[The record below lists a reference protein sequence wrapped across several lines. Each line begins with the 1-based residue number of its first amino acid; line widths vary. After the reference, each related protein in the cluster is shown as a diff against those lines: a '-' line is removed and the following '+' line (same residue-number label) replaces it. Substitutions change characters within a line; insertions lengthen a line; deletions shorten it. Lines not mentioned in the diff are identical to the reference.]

1 MRRVARVALGAVVA
15 VALSSLVQAAADAPV
30 ADAAMRGD
38 KATVRTLLKEGAD
51 VNQAQGDGMTALHWA
66 AASGDAELIDMLLYA
81 GANVRATTRLGG
93 YTPLHVASQSGHA
106 EAIAALV
113 KAGADVNT
121 LTTTGA
127 TPLMMAALSGKA
139 EAAKALIDAGADM
152 NARDKVN
159 EETALMFAAAHN
171 RADVVRLLIE
181 RGADLKLTA
190 KVVDIASGPP
200 APGEVALREAQSGR
214 AGGNRPQGNRQE
226 GNAARPANDVPGVT
240 RPYSFNELIGKVGGL
255 TALHFA
261 ARQGNME
268 SVQALVEGGAD
279 VNQVSP
285 ADNASPLL
293 IATVNGHFD
302 IGMYLLEKGADP
314 NIASDAGAT
323 PLYGAINVQWA
334 PKSFYP
340 QPRAHLQQKTS
351 YLEFMKAL
359 LDRGAYPNAR
369 VQRKIWYTS
378 YNFDNLRIDESGAT
392 PFWRAA
398 YASDI
403 EAMKL
408 LVSYGADPH
417 IRTVKSAGRNFRD
430 DGTREGSDTTPQ
442 ALPAGAPSI
451 TPLMA
456 AAGAGYGEGFAGNAH
471 RFAPTGMMAA
481 VKYLV
486 EELGADV
493 NAVDAD
499 GTTAMHHAAARGDN
513 EMIIYLV
520 QKGADVTIVNR
531 RGQSTADMANGPVQ
545 RIQPFPE
552 TLALLEKLGAVNHHK
567 CVSC

>member
-1 MRRVARVALGAVVA
+1 MA
-15 VALSSLVQAAADAPV
+15 VALSALLHAADAPV

-38 KATVRTLLKEGAD
+38 KEGVRALLKQGAD

-66 AASGDAELIDMLLYA
+66 AASGHDDLIETLLYA
-81 GANVRATTRLGG
+81 GANVRATTRLGA
-93 YTPLHVASQSGHA
+93 YSPLHVASQSGHA
-106 EAIAALV
+106 NAIGALV
-113 KAGADVNT
+113 KAGANVNT
-121 LTTTGA
+121 ITSTGA

-139 EAAKALIDAGADM
+139 DAAKALLDAGADI
-152 NARDKVN
+152 NARDKAN
-159 EETALMFAAAHN
+159 DETALMFAAAYD
-171 RADVVRLLIE
+171 RTDVVRLLVA
-181 RGADLKLTA
+181 RGANPGLTA
-190 KVVDIASGPP
+190 KVIDRGTGPR
-200 APGEVALREAQSGR
+200 APGEVALQEASRGGGR
-214 AGGNRPQGNRQE
+214 AQN
-226 GNAARPANDVPGVT
+226 NAAAAGARPANDVPGVT
-240 RPYSFNELIGKVGGL
+240 RPYSYNELIGKVGGL

-261 ARQGNME
+261 ARQGSAE
-268 SVQALVEGGAD
+268 SVKALVEAGAD

-285 ADNASPLL
+285 ADKASPLL
-293 IATVNGHFD
+293 IASVNGQFD
-302 IGMYLLEKGADP
+302 IGMYLLEMGANP
-314 NIASDAGAT
+314 NLASDAGAT
-323 PLYGAINVQWA
+323 PLYTAINVQWA

-340 QPRAHLQQKTS
+340 QPRAHLQQKSS
-351 YLEFMKAL
+351 YLEFVKAL
-359 LDRGAYPNAR
+359 LDRGADPNAR

-378 YNFDNLRIDESGAT
+378 YNFDNLRVDESGAT
-392 PFWRAA
+392 SFWRAA

-403 EAMKL
+403 ETMKL

-430 DGTREGSDTTPQ
+430 DGTREGGDTTPQ

-486 EELGADV
+486 EELDADV

-499 GTTAMHHAAARGDN
+499 GTSAMHHAAARGDN
-513 EMIIYLV
+513 EMILYLV
-520 QKGADVTIVNR
+520 QHGALVTVVNR
-531 RGQSTADMANGPVQ
+531 RGQSTADLANGPVQ

-552 TLALLEKLGAVNHHK
+552 TLALLEKLGAKNNHK